1 MWIFTEKKNYNLSHS
16 LVLEGLEVCGAVGRS
31 VLAKLKPCFFPLMAA
46 VVEGPVEII
55 ILVNGSS
62 NFKFNVNK
70 FILSIPSIN
79 LELSLSTP

>member
-16 LVLEGLEVCGAVGRS
+16 LVLEGLEVCGAVGRG
-31 VLAKLKPCFFPLMAA
+31 VLAKLKPCFFLLMAA

-62 NFKFNVNK
+62 N
-70 FILSIPSIN
+70 
-79 LELSLSTP
+79 LSLM

>member
-1 MWIFTEKKNYNLSHS
+1 VDFNRKKNYNLSHS
-16 LVLEGLEVCGAVGRS
+16 LVLEVCGAA
-31 VLAKLKPCFFPLMAA
+31 VLAKLKPWFFPLMAA

-70 FILSIPSIN
+70 LFLSIPSIN

>member
-1 MWIFTEKKNYNLSHS
+1 VDFYRKKNYNLSHS

-62 NFKFNVNK
+62 N
-70 FILSIPSIN
+70 
-79 LELSLSTP
+79 LSLM

>member
-1 MWIFTEKKNYNLSHS
+1 MKRDIFKKATMWILTEKKNYNLSHS

-62 NFKFNVNK
+62 N
-70 FILSIPSIN
+70 
-79 LELSLSTP
+79 LSLM

>member
-1 MWIFTEKKNYNLSHS
+1 VKKKRDIFKKATMWIFTEKKNYNLSHS

-62 NFKFNVNK
+62 N
-70 FILSIPSIN
+70 
-79 LELSLSTP
+79 LSLM

>member
-1 MWIFTEKKNYNLSHS
+1 MKKKRDIFKKATMWIFTEKKNYNLSHS
-16 LVLEGLEVCGAVGRS
+16 LVLEVCGAVGRA

-62 NFKFNVNK
+62 N
-70 FILSIPSIN
+70 
-79 LELSLSTP
+79 LSLM

>member
-1 MWIFTEKKNYNLSHS
+1 MKKKRDIFKKATMWIFTEKKNYNLSHS
-16 LVLEGLEVCGAVGRS
+16 LVLEVCGAAWRA

-62 NFKFNVNK
+62 N
-70 FILSIPSIN
+70 
-79 LELSLSTP
+79 LSLM